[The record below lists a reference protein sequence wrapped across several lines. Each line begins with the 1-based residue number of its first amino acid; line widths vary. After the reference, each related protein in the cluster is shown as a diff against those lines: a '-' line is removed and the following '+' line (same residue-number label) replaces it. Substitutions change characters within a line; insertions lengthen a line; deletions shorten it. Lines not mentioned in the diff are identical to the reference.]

1 MPYLVLSHC
10 FYLPDYPTILD
21 MTTLNAN
28 LLRGARACNLNQNL
42 RQYRRKLILGA
53 SEANVQRVAN

>member
-28 LLRGARACNLNQNL
+28 LRRDARVCNPNQNA
-42 RQYRRKLILGA
+42 RQYQRKLILGA
-53 SEANVQRVAN
+53 SEVNVQRVAN